1 MAAEHI
7 PEQQIALVRQIAG
20 IVHEFREHPARFTK
34 FELFCGLS
42 FGPDPVSG
50 VIRVSPSKQEEQFRC
65 KDEELLGHAGSERDA
80 FFDAVDIFASSGA
93 ALAWN
98 GESPKKDFHVAREWP
113 VGELRYAWL
122 CPAGDGSLHIEIV
135 GGNAP
140 EPNPEFGTIEETLE
154 YSGYHHVCI
163 DVANL
168 DRALEALRRR
178 GVAALGDPI
187 VMAAVGRRIAFI
199 ADPWGNLVE
208 LAEASG

>member
-1 MAAEHI
+1 MPSSNEDPP
-7 PEQQIALVRQIAG
+7 PEN
-20 IVHEFREHPARFTK
+20 P
-34 FELFCGLS
+34 
-42 FGPDPVSG
+42 
-50 VIRVSPSKQEEQFRC
+50 
-65 KDEELLGHAGSERDA
+65 
-80 FFDAVDIFASSGA
+80 FASARIIHA
-93 ALAWN
+93 ALRVPDLEASKRWFV
-98 GESPKKDFHVAREWP
+98 EKLDFHVAREWP

-178 GVAALGDPI
+178 GVTALGDPI

>member
-20 IVHEFREHPARFTK
+20 IVNEFREHPARFTK

-98 GESPKKDFHVAREWP
+98 GESPKKDFHVAREM
-113 VGELRYAWL
+113 
-122 CPAGDGSLHIEIV
+122 S
-135 GGNAP
+135 
-140 EPNPEFGTIEETLE
+140 
-154 YSGYHHVCI
+154 
-163 DVANL
+163 ANFTHPTMSV
-168 DRALEALRRR
+168 DITFRRK
-178 GVAALGDPI
+178 GDPD
-187 VMAAVGRRIAFI
+187 AFKLNMLFI
-199 ADPWGNLVE
+199 GFDNAGS
-208 LAEASG
+208 ASIYAGTRQALLK